1 MIKITADTN
10 TLVSAT
16 IAKGNEFELL
26 KLAKEGKI
34 KLILSLGILN
44 EFKNVI
50 SRAKFSYPPEF
61 INDEVKRILEISEMV
76 FPIEKIDIIKE
87 DPDDNKVLE
96 CAYAAKVDFIV
107 SGDKHLLDLKEYKGI
122 KIMTTKSILSIIKQ
136 NAKIPKKD
144 R

>member
-50 SRAKFSYPPEF
+50 SRAKFSY
-61 INDEVKRILEISEMV
+61 
-76 FPIEKIDIIKE
+76 
-87 DPDDNKVLE
+87 
-96 CAYAAKVDFIV
+96 Y
-107 SGDKHLLDLKEYKGI
+107 SG
-122 KIMTTKSILSIIKQ
+122 
-136 NAKIPKKD
+136 N
-144 R
+144 